1 MSDDPTQSAFDVGS
15 LTRMSMED
23 NIMVLLAHETPAE
36 KVLPR
41 WPESISDWKQRGWKE
56 EKQKEVYEQARQKGY
71 KV

>member
-23 NIMVLLAHETPAE
+23 NIMVLLAHETHAE

-41 WPESISDWKQRGWKE
+41 WPESISEWKQKGWKE